1 MLVAAKRTLLF
12 GDGALVPVAGK
23 LSGGQGLFGSRSGR
37 ESTVAPDRVK
47 GYLPFVLCNSIIHYM
62 YLVKPRF
69 RTHLYTL
76 LMARKPRQVSV
87 FSRNLRRL
95 RKERGLSQYDL
106 AELTGMSQR
115 MVHHYET
122 SVSEPPLSK
131 LELLAKA
138 LKVRPADLLE
148 MADEQD
154 ESEDAL
160 RFDTRS
166 LKKLRDILELPP
178 NDRSFL
184 YRTLNNLVRKNQLER
199 AAQKTVAETPET

>member
-1 MLVAAKRTLLF
+1 
-12 GDGALVPVAGK
+12 
-23 LSGGQGLFGSRSGR
+23 
-37 ESTVAPDRVK
+37 
-47 GYLPFVLCNSIIHYM
+47 
-62 YLVKPRF
+62 
-69 RTHLYTL
+69 
-76 LMARKPRQVSV
+76 VSA

-115 MVHHYET
+115 MIHHYET

-131 LELLAKA
+131 LELLGKA

-148 MADEQD
+148 IAEEQ
-154 ESEDAL
+154 EQSADAL

-166 LKKLRDILELPP
+166 LKKLRDILELPA
-178 NDRSFL
+178 NDRSVL

-199 AAQKTVAETPET
+199 AAGKATSETPEG

>member
-1 MLVAAKRTLLF
+1 
-12 GDGALVPVAGK
+12 
-23 LSGGQGLFGSRSGR
+23 
-37 ESTVAPDRVK
+37 
-47 GYLPFVLCNSIIHYM
+47 
-62 YLVKPRF
+62 
-69 RTHLYTL
+69 
-76 LMARKPRQVSV
+76 MARKHRQVST

-122 SVSEPPLSK
+122 TVSEPPLSK
-131 LELLAKA
+131 IELLAKA
-138 LKVRPADLLE
+138 LQVRPAALLE
-148 MADEQD
+148 IAEEQ
-154 ESEDAL
+154 ETTVDAFQ
-160 RFDTRS
+160 FDTRS

-199 AAQKTVAETPET
+199 AARKTASETSER